1 MIICFLSA
9 EALVLRSGVL
19 TRKSM
24 YIDGIFLYLFLS
36 DRAVLFFSFF
46 FRYLAMQFL
55 ASTGFRILTVNR
67 PWCLLSWR
75 NDFFLLDQ
83 DNVFFLFDQTRFKTL
98 PPRFYT

>member
-1 MIICFLSA
+1 MDFVPVAFLLFSLPVLCCLFFSFPCCLFYAFSVSSSA

-46 FRYLAMQFL
+46 FRYVAMQFL
-55 ASTGFRILTVNR
+55 ARTGFHILTVNR
-67 PWCLLSWR
+67 P
-75 NDFFLLDQ
+75 
-83 DNVFFLFDQTRFKTL
+83 
-98 PPRFYT
+98 

>member
-46 FRYLAMQFL
+46 FVIWQCNSWLAL
-55 ASTGFRILTVNR
+55 AFA
-67 PWCLLSWR
+67 
-75 NDFFLLDQ
+75 F
-83 DNVFFLFDQTRFKTL
+83 
-98 PPRFYT
+98 